1 MFFTG
6 FVTERGPPWR
16 PCDYWDELYAN
27 MGDLLRSEAQDP
39 RLLLVH
45 IKVINLFYFIIN
57 YLIFICFYFFLFLF
71 FINY

>member
-1 MFFTG
+1 MFFTS

-27 MGDLLRSEAQDP
+27 MADLLRSESQDP

-45 IKVINLFYFIIN
+45 IKVRI
-57 YLIFICFYFFLFLF
+57 ICFYLVKYELKS
-71 FINY
+71 